1 MQSLAAMQIV
11 LISGLSGSGK
21 SVALK
26 QLEDQGYYC
35 IDNLPATLLLQAV
48 QSLRDEG
55 HLRIGISVDVRGMHS
70 LPALPAAVQGLRQQG
85 LDVRAL
91 FLEAKTDALQMR
103 FSETRR
109 RHPLSVSHPELT
121 VAECIVLEQELLAGV
136 ADLAHRIDTSD
147 LSANALRS
155 WVKRLL
161 ELDQS
166 RMTVIFQ
173 SFGFKHGLPL
183 DADLVFD
190 ARCISNPYYD
200 PALRPLTGR
209 DQPVID
215 FLETLPAGQKMYE
228 DISRYLNDWLPA
240 FDSDN
245 RSYLTVAIGCTGGQH
260 RSVWLADKLARRFG
274 DERQVLTRH
283 RERRGEAA

>member
-1 MQSLAAMQIV
+1 MQSIAAMQIV

-48 QSLRDEG
+48 QALRDEG
-55 HLRIGISVDVRGMHS
+55 HRRIGISVDVRGIHS
-70 LPALPAAVQGLRQQG
+70 LPALPEAVAKLKAQG
-85 LDVRAL
+85 LDLRVL

-109 RHPLSVSHPELT
+109 KHPLSVAHPELT
-121 VAECIVLEQELLAGV
+121 VSECIVLEQELLVGV
-136 ADLAHRIDTSD
+136 ADLAHRVDTSD

-155 WVKRLL
+155 WVKQLL
-161 ELDQS
+161 HLDQS
-166 RMTVIFQ
+166 QLTVIFQ

-190 ARCISNPYYD
+190 ARCIPNPYYD
-200 PALRPLTGR
+200 TTLRPLTGR
-209 DQPVID
+209 DQLVID
-215 FLETLPAGQKMYE
+215 FLEAQPAGQQMYE
-228 DISRYLNDWLPA
+228 DVVRYLDTWLPA
-240 FDSDN
+240 FDNDN
-245 RSYLTVAIGCTGGQH
+245 RAYLTVAIGCTGGQH
-260 RSVWLADKLARRFG
+260 RSVWLAEKLARRF
-274 DERQVLTRH
+274 DSDRQVLTRH
-283 RERRGEAA
+283 RERRGEA

>member
-1 MQSLAAMQIV
+1 MQSIAAMQIV

-48 QSLRDEG
+48 QALRDEG
-55 HLRIGISVDVRGMHS
+55 HRRIGISVDVRGIHS
-70 LPALPAAVQGLRQQG
+70 LPALPEAVAKLKAQG
-85 LDVRAL
+85 LDLRVL

-109 RHPLSVSHPELT
+109 KHPLSVAHPELT
-121 VAECIVLEQELLAGV
+121 VSECIVLEQELLVGV
-136 ADLAHRIDTSD
+136 ADLAHRVDTSD

-155 WVKRLL
+155 WVKQLL
-161 ELDQS
+161 HLDQS
-166 RMTVIFQ
+166 QLTVIFQ

-190 ARCISNPYYD
+190 ARCIPNPYYD
-200 PALRPLTGR
+200 TTLRPLTGR
-209 DQPVID
+209 DQLVID
-215 FLETLPAGQKMYE
+215 FLEAQPAGQQMYE
-228 DISRYLNDWLPA
+228 DVVRYLDTWLPA
-240 FDSDN
+240 FDNDN
-245 RSYLTVAIGCTGGQH
+245 RAYLTVAIGCTGGQH
-260 RSVWLADKLARRFG
+260 RSVWLAEKLARRFDG
-274 DERQVLTRH
+274 DRQVLTRH
-283 RERRGEAA
+283 RERRGEA